1 MIKKLL
7 TLAALPTLIAILPP
21 SSAHAQTPST
31 CPERDVKSVSVGAM
45 VNKTYTI
52 TAFCFTGEVSS
63 NKTLTIAGETVDM
76 SATDSI
82 CAAAK
87 VSFVSKKKTQTIT
100 VPLNCDGRRVPLQTA
115 SVGTTT
121 AVTISLCMVE
131 KSSNKTL
138 TCSSNAIYPPAP
150 TLPAGKIVRR

>member
-7 TLAALPTLIAILPP
+7 TLAVLPALITTLMP
-21 SSAHAQTPST
+21 SNAHAQTPLT

-52 TAFCFTGEVSS
+52 AAFCFTGGVSS
-63 NKTLTIAGETVDM
+63 NKTLTVAGETVDM
-76 SATDSI
+76 SATDSV

-87 VSFVSKKKTQTIT
+87 VSFVSKKTQTIT
-100 VPLNCDGRRVPLQTA
+100 VPLNCDGRRLPLQPA
-115 SVGTTT
+115 SVSATT
-121 AVTISLCMVE
+121 AATISLCMVE

-138 TCSSNAIYPPAP
+138 ACSSNAVYPSAPA
-150 TLPAGKIVRR
+150 LPASKIVRR